1 MASGKKLNGPD
12 SSVAGMLE
20 NVLGCK
26 WSLTIL
32 DLVRKGVCRP
42 GAMQR
47 AVPGLSAKVMN
58 ERLAKLCR
66 YGVLQK
72 VSYPEIPPR
81 VEYGL
86 TAFGRRF
93 VAILNQIEDLDR
105 DRGERHRGDRDR
117 GDQEGAQTPRSR
129 SV

>member
-1 MASGKKLNGPD
+1 MASGKKPGGPN

-66 YGVLQK
+66 FGVLEK

-93 VAILNQIEDLDR
+93 VAILGQIEDLDR
-105 DRGERHRGDRDR
+105 ERGDRER
-117 GDQEGAQTPRSR
+117 GDRERGDWERGDRERA
-129 SV
+129 